1 MINSRLLIGLFFSIK
16 YFSLVIMV
24 SSHPPLIPG
33 AAFKAA
39 SAASNKA
46 NKVMFNFA
54 ESSGR
59 I

>member
-1 MINSRLLIGLFFSIK
+1 MIISRLLIGPFFSIR
-16 YFSLVIMV
+16 YFSLVVIV

-39 SAASNKA
+39 SNKA
-46 NKVMFNFA
+46 NKIMFNFA